1 MIAQLSLC
9 LKAFMIDDVLVHFSF
24 LPCLSDHS
32 SGLFWGPF
40 QDRKLNSGCVLK
52 EKICFCLNVDAVA
65 VSVLPRIEFK
75 SQFQCKYSFL
85 N

>member
-1 MIAQLSLC
+1 MIAQLSFC
-9 LKAFMIDDVLVHFSF
+9 LKAFMIDDILVHSSF

-32 SGLFWGPF
+32 SRPFWGPF

-65 VSVLPRIEFK
+65 VSVSPRIEFK
-75 SQFQCKYSFL
+75 KKKKS
-85 N
+85 